1 MTDGPRILVCDDE
14 PGIRKTLSQ
23 ILGDEGYT
31 VDAVGLGQDALQ
43 RAFGEDGPRPDAILL
58 DVWLPDID
66 GLTVLDRLRAG
77 RPRRCPSS

>member
-23 ILGDEGYT
+23 ILADEGYT

-43 RAFGEDGPRPDAILL
+43 RAFSEDGPRPEAILL

-66 GLTVLDRLRAG
+66 GLTVEVEPDEPASDPPER
-77 RPRRCPSS
+77 